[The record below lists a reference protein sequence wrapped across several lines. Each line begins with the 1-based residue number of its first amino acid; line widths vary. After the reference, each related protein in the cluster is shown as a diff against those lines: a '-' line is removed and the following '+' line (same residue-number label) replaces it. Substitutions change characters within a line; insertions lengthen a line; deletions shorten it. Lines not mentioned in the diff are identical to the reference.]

1 VNVALSVGTMV
12 LVDIRSLPQAI
23 CGFPVGSLRPRADAA
38 GVEAPQSVHMRRRSY
53 AIWWNEGNGPKR
65 VGKLEIVLAHALLS
79 GNGSTRLP
87 LTLDDITT
95 VEYRRGEV
103 QIDRRRGTPI
113 RIGSLDA
120 PGTLLEL
127 AHALEER

>member
-1 VNVALSVGTMV
+1 M
-12 LVDIRSLPQAI
+12 
-23 CGFPVGSLRPRADAA
+23 
-38 GVEAPQSVHMRRRSY
+38 EKPQSVHMRLRSY

-65 VGKLEIVLAHALLS
+65 VGKLEIARPHALLYGKGS
-79 GNGSTRLP
+79 GRLA
-87 LTLDDITT
+87 LAMDEITA

-103 QIDRRRGTPI
+103 RIDRRRATPV

-127 AHALEER
+127 AHALDSCCGRGEH

>member
-1 VNVALSVGTMV
+1 
-12 LVDIRSLPQAI
+12 
-23 CGFPVGSLRPRADAA
+23 
-38 GVEAPQSVHMRRRSY
+38 VHMRRRSY

-65 VGKLEIVLAHALLS
+65 VGKLEIALLHALLS
-79 GNGSTRLP
+79 GNGSTRLAV
-87 LTLDDITT
+87 TLDDITA

-103 QIDRRRGTPI
+103 RVDRRRGTPI

-120 PGTLLEL
+120 PGTLLEF